1 MSRASQVS
9 IAVYKTKPFARFAKK
24 ARIADS
30 DLWHAAQNA
39 DLGMIDADLGGGVIK
54 QRIARRGEGKSGG
67 SRSIIVLRRDDRAV
81 YVFGFEKKDM
91 ANISSNDL
99 LAFRRYASTYLG
111 FSIGEM
117 NRLVEDGTVHQINAP
132 QENIDG

>member
-39 DLGMIDADLGGGVIK
+39 DLGMIDAGGGVIK